1 MSLVLLILK
10 TLVSMNLS
18 QQFNFVLTTDE
29 VVLMKHFFPVGLS
42 KMGNGEF
49 RDAIE
54 RIYKRFQ
61 SELLKSE
68 VADLQKQNSDIF

>member
-1 MSLVLLILK
+1 
-10 TLVSMNLS
+10 MNLS

-29 VVLMKHFFPVGLS
+29 CVLMKHFFPLGLA

-68 VADLQKQNSDIF
+68 IADQQRENNIGF

>member
-1 MSLVLLILK
+1 
-10 TLVSMNLS
+10 
-18 QQFNFVLTTDE
+18 
-29 VVLMKHFFPVGLS
+29 MKHFFPLGLS

-49 RDAIE
+49 KDAIE

-68 VADLQKQNSDIF
+68 IADQQRDNSIVF